1 MPCVLCTK
9 KRYALS
15 LSHSASHPP
24 RLTLHLHTL
33 HTSTLRYVGWSYESP
48 DQKVGAFDAKGIET
62 VRRDGC
68 PAEAKLLEKC
78 LRLLFTTNDLSA
90 VKAYALR
97 QFDKTLSGR
106 ASLQV

>member
-1 MPCVLCTK
+1 M
-9 KRYALS
+9 RALHQEAVRPLPLAFRIES
-15 LSHSASHPP
+15 PAS
-24 RLTLHLHTL
+24 HLHTL
-33 HTSTLRYVGWSYESP
+33 HTLRYVGWSYESP
-48 DQKVGAFDAKGIET
+48 DQKIGAFDAKGIET

>member
-1 MPCVLCTK
+1 MRIVHQEAVRPLPL
-9 KRYALS
+9 A
-15 LSHSASHPP
+15 SASHPP
-24 RLTLHLHTL
+24 RLTC
-33 HTSTLRYVGWSYESP
+33 TSAHRTLRYVGWSYESP